1 VDPCRQIG
9 RLHCGDGRGFPPVAL
24 GSTALDTVKKV
35 LAGEDASAEGKTLE
49 DAVHKVAEGGDG
61 FLDPKAEYSPPRE
74 IDALRTSFADAL
86 HELGVTLIVL
96 IDDLDRCLPETTIST
111 LEAIRLFLFLPRTA
125 FVIAADDQMIK
136 HAVKRH
142 FAGLDDELVTNY
154 FDKLIQI
161 PIRVPTLGIQD
172 VRAYM
177 MLLYVEKSTLCAE
190 SKEIIRAATIKQLR
204 QSWQG
209 KRVDVAFI
217 QSLNVALPAE
227 LVGRLHSAYRLAAIM
242 ASASRIQGNPR
253 LIKRFLNTLAI
264 RLTIARLTG

>member
-1 VDPCRQIG
+1 M
-9 RLHCGDGRGFPPVAL
+9 
-24 GSTALDTVKKV
+24 
-35 LAGEDASAEGKTLE
+35 
-49 DAVHKVAEGGDG
+49 
-61 FLDPKAEYSPPRE
+61 
-74 IDALRTSFADAL
+74 
-86 HELGVTLIVL
+86 
-96 IDDLDRCLPETTIST
+96 
-111 LEAIRLFLFLPRTA
+111 
-125 FVIAADDQMIK
+125 IAADDQMIK

-177 MLLYVEKSTLCAE
+177 MLLYVENSTLAAE
-190 SKEIIRAATIKQLR
+190 SKETIRATTIKQLR

-217 QSLNVALPAE
+217 QSLGVALPPE
-227 LVGRLHSAYRLAAIM
+227 LVGRLNSAYRLAAIM

-264 RLTIARLTG
+264 RLTIARTNGVTIDEAVLTKMLLLERCAPPKAFSDIATEVEECRRPRRTAPIARRRGTER